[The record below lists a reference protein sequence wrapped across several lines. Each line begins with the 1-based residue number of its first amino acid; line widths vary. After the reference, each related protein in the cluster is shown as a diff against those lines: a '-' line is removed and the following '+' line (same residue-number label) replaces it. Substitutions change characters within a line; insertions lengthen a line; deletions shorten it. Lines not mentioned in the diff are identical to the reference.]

1 MKVNLKLKED
11 NFKNKEFLPRHFRAE
26 VASLGRG
33 TATIG
38 IGLFEIEVC
47 SVYGGPN
54 DYHRETRPAPEMPTF
69 ILDAKTFY
77 FTDTELLIEGIISD
91 EKELIGRC
99 VFSVND
105 FYTSPH
111 TTAS

>member
-47 SVYGGPN
+47 SLYGGLN
-54 DYHRETRPAPEMPTF
+54 DYHRETRPAPEMPDRGDNF
-69 ILDAKTFY
+69 
-77 FTDTELLIEGIISD
+77 
-91 EKELIGRC
+91 R
-99 VFSVND
+99 
-105 FYTSPH
+105 
-111 TTAS
+111 

>member
-11 NFKNKEFLPRHFRAE
+11 NFKNKELLPRHFRAE

-38 IGLFEIEVC
+38 IEVC
-47 SVYGGPN
+47 SLYGGLN

-111 TTAS
+111 TAAS